1 MNEFEFELNLK
12 KKVSI
17 GESQGGRAG
26 GGMSLLKGGRGG
38 EIWFLGE
45 NINPCSGT
53 DNQNR
58 TVLQYSALFLLVIF
72 NYNFYFG
79 KPSHKEVLIIFE
91 AKVLSLF
98 LISLLRVFIQ

>member
-12 KKVSI
+12 KRVTEREKVSI
-17 GESQGGRAG
+17 GESQGGRG

-38 EIWFLGE
+38 EIWFLSE

-58 TVLQYSALFLLVIF
+58 TMLQHSALLLLVIF
-72 NYNFYFG
+72 NYNFYF
-79 KPSHKEVLIIFE
+79 
-91 AKVLSLF
+91 ASLVT
-98 LISLLRVFIQ
+98 RKC